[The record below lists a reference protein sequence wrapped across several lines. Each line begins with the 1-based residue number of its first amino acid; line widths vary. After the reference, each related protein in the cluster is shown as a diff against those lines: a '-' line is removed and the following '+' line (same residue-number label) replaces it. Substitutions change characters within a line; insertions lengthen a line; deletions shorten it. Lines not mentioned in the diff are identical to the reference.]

1 MALPAARL
9 HRPRPRPG
17 RCAGRPARG
26 FALIEALIALLIFS
40 LAVLGLVGLQAAMT
54 RASTG
59 AKYRAEATYLATDLI
74 GRMWSNRAM
83 LKDFSDCQASS
94 ACKAWLSRVEETLPA
109 GTATVSVVDRIDT
122 ALDDAP
128 RVAPYSVSEVTVRV
142 RWQPPGESAAHEF
155 STTTVISANPT
166 S

>member
-94 ACKAWLSRVEETLPA
+94 ACQAWLSRVEETLPA

-122 ALDDAP
+122 ALDDAT
-128 RVAPYSVSEVTVRV
+128 RVPPYSVSEVTVRV

>member
-9 HRPRPRPG
+9 HRPRPRP
-17 RCAGRPARG
+17 GRPARG

-94 ACKAWLSRVEETLPA
+94 ACKAWLDRVADTLPA

-122 ALDDAP
+122 TLDDAT

>member
-94 ACKAWLSRVEETLPA
+94 ACKTWLSRVEETLPA

-122 ALDDAP
+122 ALDDAT

>member
-17 RCAGRPARG
+17 RLARG
-26 FALIEALIALLIFS
+26 FALIEALIALLIVS

-122 ALDDAP
+122 TLDDAT

>member
-94 ACKAWLSRVEETLPA
+94 ACQAWLSRVEKTLPA

-122 ALDDAP
+122 TLDDAT

>member
-94 ACKAWLSRVEETLPA
+94 ACQAWLSRVEKTLPA

-122 ALDDAP
+122 TLDDATW
-128 RVAPYSVSEVTVRV
+128 VAPYSVSEVTVRV

>member
-17 RCAGRPARG
+17 RLARG

-94 ACKAWLSRVEETLPA
+94 ACQAWLSRVEKTLPA

-122 ALDDAP
+122 TLDDAT

>member
-94 ACKAWLSRVEETLPA
+94 ACQAWLSRVEETLPA

-122 ALDDAP
+122 TLDDAT
-128 RVAPYSVSEVTVRV
+128 RVPPYSVSEVTVRV

>member
-94 ACKAWLSRVEETLPA
+94 ACQAWLSRVEETLPA

-122 ALDDAP
+122 TLDDAT

>member
-122 ALDDAP
+122 TLDDAT

>member
-1 MALPAARL
+1 MVLPPARPR
-9 HRPRPRPG
+9 RPRPYPIRI
-17 RCAGRPARG
+17 RG

-83 LKDFSDCQASS
+83 LKDFSDCQTSS
-94 ACKAWLSRVEETLPA
+94 ACQTWLSRVADTLPA
-109 GTATVSVVDRIDT
+109 GTAIVSVIDRIDT
-122 ALDDAP
+122 ALDDTTK
-128 RVAPYSVSEVTVRV
+128 VAPYSVSEVTVRV

-155 STTTVISANPT
+155 STTTVISANPA

>member
-94 ACKAWLSRVEETLPA
+94 ACKAWLSRVEKTLPA

-122 ALDDAP
+122 TLDDAT

>member
-17 RCAGRPARG
+17 RPAGRPARG

-122 ALDDAP
+122 ALDDAT

>member
-17 RCAGRPARG
+17 RLARG

-122 ALDDAP
+122 ALDDAT
-128 RVAPYSVSEVTVRV
+128 RVPPYSVSEVTVRV

>member
-9 HRPRPRPG
+9 HRPRPRP
-17 RCAGRPARG
+17 GRPARG

-74 GRMWSNRAM
+74 GR
-83 LKDFSDCQASS
+83 
-94 ACKAWLSRVEETLPA
+94 
-109 GTATVSVVDRIDT
+109 
-122 ALDDAP
+122 
-128 RVAPYSVSEVTVRV
+128 VRLN
-142 RWQPPGESAAHEF
+142 GAF
-155 STTTVISANPT
+155 
-166 S
+166 

>member
-94 ACKAWLSRVEETLPA
+94 ACKAWLSRVEKTLPA

-122 ALDDAP
+122 ALDDAT
-128 RVAPYSVSEVTVRV
+128 RVPPYSVSEVTVRV

>member
-94 ACKAWLSRVEETLPA
+94 ACQAWLSRVEKTLPA

-122 ALDDAP
+122 ALDDAT
-128 RVAPYSVSEVTVRV
+128 RVPPYSVSEVTVRV